1 MHDPLEAEDIG
12 LKGESRFKPQYA
24 TKLTHPKGYRIACVR
39 VIFRLP
45 DWFHCDH
52 TLAYIEWFRPIG
64 EPKEPLRMSLVSYMT

>member
-1 MHDPLEAEDIG
+1 MHDALEAEDVG

-24 TKLTHPKGYRIACVR
+24 TKLTHPKGYCVTHVQ

-45 DWFHCDH
+45 GWFHCDH

-64 EPKEPLRMSLVSYMT
+64 EPKEPLHMSPVSYMT